1 MSDLPRILERAQA
14 GNPKAAE
21 QLLPL
26 VYDQLRR
33 LPARKMPN
41 QPPGQTLQ
49 PTALVHATWLRG
61 RRWSA
66 SLEQP
71 EQFLSR
77 KTGLNQVDESITG
90 MKTKTMKSA
99 TRELLRPVVIRAF
112 TLIELLV
119 VIAIIA
125 ILAAMLLLVL
135 GKAKSKSQDISCRNN
150 LRQLQL
156 CWNMY
161 VDDNNQALPP
171 ISTWP
176 SKYPNGTESRVPS
189 WAVGDGKHDL
199 TTTNLKL
206 GLLFPYNR
214 SVGIYRCPADKTPV
228 EGNPGVLRTRTYQLD
243 AFLNSSYMGGIPPW
257 YPDPW
262 ERRKFSELVNPA
274 PTGVLTFIDSHS
286 PAAGGAADFS
296 QFFTETGQDDA
307 WNCLPGEQ
315 HNRGANLAFADG
327 HVEHWR
333 WGRSGGIYDVES
345 ITYPLANADD
355 RYDFQRVE
363 DHSPKPIK

>member
-1 MSDLPRILERAQA
+1 MRIHFKSEDRPA
-14 GNPKAAE
+14 PTM
-21 QLLPL
+21 
-26 VYDQLRR
+26 RR
-33 LPARKMPN
+33 F
-41 QPPGQTLQ
+41 GD
-49 PTALVHATWLRG
+49 RG
-61 RRWSA
+61 
-66 SLEQP
+66 
-71 EQFLSR
+71 
-77 KTGLNQVDESITG
+77 
-90 MKTKTMKSA
+90 
-99 TRELLRPVVIRAF
+99 F

-125 ILAAMLLLVL
+125 ILAAMLLPVL

-156 CWNMY
+156 CWNLY

-176 SKYPNGTESRVPS
+176 NGYPNGAASREPS

-199 TTTNLKL
+199 TTTNLQR

-228 EGNPGVLRTRTYQLD
+228 DGNPSVLRTRTYQLD
-243 AFLNSSYMGGIPPW
+243 AFLNDWYMGGIPPW

-274 PTGVLTFIDSHS
+274 PTGVLTFIDSHPTTGYS
-286 PAAGGAADFS
+286 ADFT
-296 QFFTETGQDDA
+296 QRYRAATGQDDA
-307 WNCLPGEQ
+307 WDCLPGQQ

-333 WGRSGGIYDVES
+333 WRWDRSGGPYAVVPPPPTFS
-345 ITYPLANADD
+345 LVNADD
-355 RYDFQRVE
+355 RYDFQRIE
-363 DHSPKPIK
+363 DHSPKPR